1 MIRKFSKDN
10 KKPLSKPQ
18 KLQKKFKTVP
28 ISESFSDLKYLSSL
42 CFTNF
47 NGIFQNPPL
56 YQVDSNKKN
65 NELSEINQSLGNLII
80 NDQLDG
86 STKHASV
93 PSTYNKFYPS
103 TTVYSKLNSKS
114 SISKKNLNASTST
127 RSSLP
132 DEYTTIKQKTISTKY
147 NTLTPSSNQI
157 VFKKINNTKKKGL
170 TRSQTQPRFQ
180 KLTKINKNSN
190 LSSIQDFENALNT
203 LQSTYLKKMRD
214 KLSNNQKA
222 SQALASSIKKLSN
235 HLRSVS
241 QEFDKSRETNISM
254 TNESVKMGYDLK
266 RLLIQNKN
274 VSTEIQAYKESCDNA
289 RKMINELTTEK
300 IKYENEISNNQE
312 GISEMKK
319 KIKLLQDLI
328 KRCEEDK
335 KNLMTAVL
343 IVKKKSDEI
352 RAENYKMDNNKDY
365 LGQDLETILDYY
377 KNAEV

>member
-1 MIRKFSKDN
+1 MLRKLSKDN

-18 KLQKKFKTVP
+18 KLQKKLKTVP

-47 NGIFQNPPL
+47 NGIFQN
-56 YQVDSNKKN
+56 QVDSNKKN
-65 NELSEINQSLGNLII
+65 NELSETNQSLGNLII
-80 NDQLDG
+80 NEQLDG

-93 PSTYNKFYPS
+93 PSTYNKLYPS
-103 TTVYSKLNSKS
+103 STVYSKLNSKS

-147 NTLTPSSNQI
+147 NTLTPSSNQV
-157 VFKKINNTKKKGL
+157 VFKKINSTKKKGGL
-170 TRSQTQPRFQ
+170 SRSQTQPRFQ

-203 LQSTYLKKMRD
+203 LQSTYLMKMRD

-222 SQALASSIKKLSN
+222 SQVLASSIKKLSN
-235 HLRSVS
+235 HVRSIS
-241 QEFDKSRETNISM
+241 QEFDRSREINISM

-274 VSTEIQAYKESCDNA
+274 VSTEIQAYREACDNS
-289 RKMINELTTEK
+289 RKMINELTAEK
-300 IKYENEISNNQE
+300 IKYENEISNNDE
-312 GISEMKK
+312 GISDMKK
-319 KIKLLQDLI
+319 QIKLLPDLI

-335 KNLMTAVL
+335 KNLMTAIL

-352 RAENYKMDNNKDY
+352 RAEIYKMDNNKDY

>member
-1 MIRKFSKDN
+1 MLRKLSKDN

-18 KLQKKFKTVP
+18 KLQKKLKTVP
-28 ISESFSDLKYLSSL
+28 ISKSFSDLKYLSSL

-47 NGIFQNPPL
+47 NGIFQN
-56 YQVDSNKKN
+56 QVDSNKKN
-65 NELSEINQSLGNLII
+65 NELSETNQSLGNLII
-80 NDQLDG
+80 NEQLDG

-93 PSTYNKFYPS
+93 PSTYNKLYPS
-103 TTVYSKLNSKS
+103 STVYSKLNSKS

-147 NTLTPSSNQI
+147 NTLTPSSNQV
-157 VFKKINNTKKKGL
+157 VFKKINSTKKKAGL
-170 TRSQTQPRFQ
+170 SRSQTQPRFQ

-203 LQSTYLKKMRD
+203 LQSTYLMKMRD

-235 HLRSVS
+235 HVRSIS
-241 QEFDKSRETNISM
+241 QEFDRSREINISM

-274 VSTEIQAYKESCDNA
+274 VSTEIQAYREACDNS
-289 RKMINELTTEK
+289 RKMINELTAEK
-300 IKYENEISNNQE
+300 IKYENEISNNDE

-319 KIKLLQDLI
+319 QIKLLPDLI

-335 KNLMTAVL
+335 KNLMTAIL

-352 RAENYKMDNNKDY
+352 RAEIYKMDNNKDY

>member
-1 MIRKFSKDN
+1 MLRKLSKDN

-18 KLQKKFKTVP
+18 KLQKKLKTVP

-47 NGIFQNPPL
+47 NGIFQN
-56 YQVDSNKKN
+56 QVDSNKKN
-65 NELSEINQSLGNLII
+65 NELSETNQSLGNLII
-80 NDQLDG
+80 NEQLDG

-93 PSTYNKFYPS
+93 PSTYNKLYPS
-103 TTVYSKLNSKS
+103 STVYSKLNSKS

-147 NTLTPSSNQI
+147 NTLTPSSNQV
-157 VFKKINNTKKKGL
+157 VFKKINSTKKKGGL
-170 TRSQTQPRFQ
+170 SRSQTQPRFQ

-203 LQSTYLKKMRD
+203 LQSTYLMKMRD

-222 SQALASSIKKLSN
+222 SQVLASSIKKLSN
-235 HLRSVS
+235 HVRSIS
-241 QEFDKSRETNISM
+241 QEFDRSREINISM

-274 VSTEIQAYKESCDNA
+274 VSTEIQAYREACDNS
-289 RKMINELTTEK
+289 RKMINELTAEK
-300 IKYENEISNNQE
+300 IKYENEISNNDE
-312 GISEMKK
+312 GISDMKK
-319 KIKLLQDLI
+319 QIKLLPDLI

-335 KNLMTAVL
+335 KNLMTAIL

-352 RAENYKMDNNKDY
+352 RADIYKMDNNKDY

>member
-1 MIRKFSKDN
+1 MLRKLSKDN

-18 KLQKKFKTVP
+18 KLQKKLKTVP

-47 NGIFQNPPL
+47 NGIFQN
-56 YQVDSNKKN
+56 QVDSNKKN
-65 NELSEINQSLGNLII
+65 NELSETNESLGNLII
-80 NDQLDG
+80 NEQLDG

-93 PSTYNKFYPS
+93 PSTYNKLYPS
-103 TTVYSKLNSKS
+103 STVYSKLNSKS

-147 NTLTPSSNQI
+147 NTLTPSSNQV
-157 VFKKINNTKKKGL
+157 VFKKINSTKKKGGL
-170 TRSQTQPRFQ
+170 SRSQTQPRFQ

-203 LQSTYLKKMRD
+203 LQSTYLMKMRD

-235 HLRSVS
+235 HVRSIS
-241 QEFDKSRETNISM
+241 QEFDRSREINISM

-274 VSTEIQAYKESCDNA
+274 VSTEIQAYREACDNS
-289 RKMINELTTEK
+289 RKMINELTAEK
-300 IKYENEISNNQE
+300 IKYENEISNNDE

-319 KIKLLQDLI
+319 QIKLLPDLI

-335 KNLMTAVL
+335 KNLMTAIL

-352 RAENYKMDNNKDY
+352 RAEIYKMDNNKDY